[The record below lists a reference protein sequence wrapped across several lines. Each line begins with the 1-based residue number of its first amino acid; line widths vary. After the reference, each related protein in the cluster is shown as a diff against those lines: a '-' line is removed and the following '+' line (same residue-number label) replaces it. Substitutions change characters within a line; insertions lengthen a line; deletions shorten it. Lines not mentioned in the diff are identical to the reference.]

1 MDLTGALAQIF
12 IIWWGKEFKWLLQEL
27 QLKVIMMRCY
37 VGDINWEIP
46 VVALGTRYV
55 DGTLV
60 IEDVLVLHDE
70 ALPEDL
76 RTMLLY
82 KSVGNS
88 IHSSIQLEID
98 CPSNHDDQKM
108 PILDLRV
115 WMEALDDQ
123 GSRVMHEFYMK
134 SVSL

>member
-12 IIWWGKEFKWLLQEL
+12 MIWWGKEFKWLLQEL

-98 CPSNHDDQKM
+98 FPRIMTIRKCPFL
-108 PILDLRV
+108 I
-115 WMEALDDQ
+115 
-123 GSRVMHEFYMK
+123 SRCGWRR
-134 SVSL
+134 